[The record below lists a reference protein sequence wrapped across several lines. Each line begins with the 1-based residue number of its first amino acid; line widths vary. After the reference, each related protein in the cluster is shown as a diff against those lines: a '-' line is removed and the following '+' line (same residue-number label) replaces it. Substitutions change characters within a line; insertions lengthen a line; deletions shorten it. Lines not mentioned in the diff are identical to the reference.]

1 MTDLIKNMKVVKN
14 LVVFFLIQNVEV
26 LLAFLLLRLRTCI
39 LSRVYVIWI
48 NAKQLG
54 SCIKVSQDQT
64 VVPVFLKCIP
74 NFGPSTIRILQI
86 ASVAD
91 PIPIADWRIF
101 FLAFL
106 TIKQ

>member
-26 LLAFLLLRLRTCI
+26 LLAFLLLHVRTCI

-64 VVPVFLKCIP
+64 VVPVL
-74 NFGPSTIRILQI
+74 
-86 ASVAD
+86 
-91 PIPIADWRIF
+91 
-101 FLAFL
+101 
-106 TIKQ
+106 